1 MGSIPMF
8 PNMTQSDL
16 IKFYSLFNISLKNK
30 KLFFLI
36 TLSPKFL
43 ILATFFKKL
52 GLIKN
57 FLILNKFSKVKILK
71 ISFFFI
77 KSLPIVNYIRLIST
91 SSKIYII
98 SYASLRLLTKK
109 TKNSLFLIS
118 TSRGLLN
125 HNDAIKIK
133 TGGQVCF
140 QIAF

>member
-1 MGSIPMF
+1 MGSTPMF
-8 PNMTQSDL
+8 PNIASSDL
-16 IKFYSLFNISLKNK
+16 IKFYSLLNMSLKNK

-36 TLSPKFL
+36 PLSPKFFL
-43 ILATFFKKL
+43 LATFFKKL

-57 FLILNKFSKVKILK
+57 FLILTNFNKKKILK

-77 KSLPIVNYIRLIST
+77 KSLPVVNYIRLIT
-91 SSKIYII
+91 TPSKIYTI
-98 SYASLRLLTKK
+98 SYVSLRLLTKK

-140 QIAF
+140 QITF